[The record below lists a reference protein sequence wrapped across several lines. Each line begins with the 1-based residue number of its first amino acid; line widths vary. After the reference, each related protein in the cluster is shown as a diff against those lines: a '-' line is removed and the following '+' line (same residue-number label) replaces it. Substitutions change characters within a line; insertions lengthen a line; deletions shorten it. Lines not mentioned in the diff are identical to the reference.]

1 MRKWKE
7 IQILLRKIMK
17 IKENLDYIIVLGAHV
32 NGVRLS
38 KALLER
44 TRRALEYLEK
54 NPKTR
59 AVLSGGQGEGET
71 ISEAEAMRR
80 YLEDHGISRERLIL
94 EDRSTNTKENLD
106 FSLALIGDL
115 NAPIG
120 VVTNH
125 FHVFRGVAIGKKCG
139 CKNIYPIPSR
149 YRSWRLVIYIPRE
162 ILAIIKDKIMGNL

>member
-1 MRKWKE
+1 
-7 IQILLRKIMK
+7 MK

-44 TRRALEYLEK
+44 TRRALEYLEE

-59 AVLSGGQGEGET
+59 AVLSGGQGEGE
-71 ISEAEAMRR
+71 IVSEAEAMCR
-80 YLEDHGISRERLIL
+80 YMEDHGISRERLIL

-115 NAPIG
+115 NASIG

-149 YRSWRLVIYIPRE
+149 YRSWRLMIYIPRE

>member
-1 MRKWKE
+1 
-7 IQILLRKIMK
+7 MK

-71 ISEAEAMRR
+71 IGEAEAMCR

-162 ILAIIKDKIMGNL
+162 ILAIIKDKILGNL

>member
-1 MRKWKE
+1 
-7 IQILLRKIMK
+7 MK

-71 ISEAEAMRR
+71 ISEAEAMCR

>member
-1 MRKWKE
+1 
-7 IQILLRKIMK
+7 MK
-17 IKENLDYIIVLGAHV
+17 IKENLAYIIVLGAHV

-71 ISEAEAMRR
+71 ISEAEAMCR

>member
-1 MRKWKE
+1 
-7 IQILLRKIMK
+7 MK

-54 NPKTR
+54 KPKTR

-71 ISEAEAMRR
+71 ISEAEAMCR

-162 ILAIIKDKIMGNL
+162 ILAIIKDKILGNL

>member
-1 MRKWKE
+1 
-7 IQILLRKIMK
+7 MK

-115 NAPIG
+115 NASIG